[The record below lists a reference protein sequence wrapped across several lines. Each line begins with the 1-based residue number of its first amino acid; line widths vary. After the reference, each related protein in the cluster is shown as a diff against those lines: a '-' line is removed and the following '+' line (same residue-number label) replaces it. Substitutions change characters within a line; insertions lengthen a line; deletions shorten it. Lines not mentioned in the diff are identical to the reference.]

1 MWTSPE
7 LTPLAAFAGP
17 RDEKSAPADRAAP
30 ANPKVFRKP
39 RRRFTISWFG
49 STPSFVSP
57 DSSEEIICAAGGLSL
72 RMINRPFLSMG
83 GFPTSRS
90 HTAAQTLALRKYS
103 SRSHRRFDYPR
114 LAGVGEAA
122 RARAARRPQVGRKCR
137 RKGPDPAPRIERY

>member
-7 LTPLAAFAGP
+7 LIPLAAFAGP

-103 SRSHRRFDYPR
+103 SRSHRRCRRRERKRTGAEMVERYEGPWGCSVDPAFI
-114 LAGVGEAA
+114 EAA
-122 RARAARRPQVGRKCR
+122 
-137 RKGPDPAPRIERY
+137 I